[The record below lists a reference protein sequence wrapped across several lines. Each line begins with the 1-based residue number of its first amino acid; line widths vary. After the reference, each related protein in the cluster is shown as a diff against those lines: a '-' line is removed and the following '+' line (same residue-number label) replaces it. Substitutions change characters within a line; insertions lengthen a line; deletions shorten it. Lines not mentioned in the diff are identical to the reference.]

1 MAEPAIAASWTTGE
15 EEADDLIRTSKA
27 ARVRVL
33 IGDGLSLSEIARRTG
48 LSEAEV
54 RELMDVGRAA

>member
-1 MAEPAIAASWTTGE
+1 MTAGNTVRSAG
-15 EEADDLIRTSKA
+15 DLVRTSKA
-27 ARVRVL
+27 ARVRAM
-33 IGDGLSLSEIARRTG
+33 IGDGLSLSEIARRMG